1 MVVLLIN
8 EVGWLLREWQG
19 VLGSFHMEQQVRMVQ
34 PVGSRCLHHCD
45 CPEGAMGEAQE
56 ISLESKGLGESL
68 HYSRKRGSVL
78 APPGKPYTKGFY
90 FCRHTS
96 NLRG

>member
-1 MVVLLIN
+1 MAAP
-8 EVGWLLREWQG
+8 GMARGTWLLPYGTASQDG
-19 VLGSFHMEQQVRMVQ
+19 AAM
-34 PVGSRCLHHCD
+34 GSRCLHHCD

-68 HYSRKRGSVL
+68 HYSRKQGSVL
-78 APPGKPYTKGFY
+78 TPPGKPYTKGFY